1 MIGETVSH
9 YKILEKLGSGGM
21 GELYVAEDLHLQ
33 RTIVLKF
40 LPPSLTRDADAKAL
54 FIQEARAASAFD
66 HPNICTIYEVNE
78 TDHGQMYIAMAR
90 YTGHTLRE
98 HLEAAQQRLHTVSAA
113 KEEAAPSRAGMAK
126 EKIYASGLSESE
138 ILAITL
144 QIAQG
149 LAKAHSKGIVHRDIK
164 PDNIFITE
172 EGTVK
177 ILDFGIV
184 KLVGHSA
191 GQKSHSGFGTVAYMA
206 PEELGESTPD
216 PRCDIWSL
224 GVILYQMVG
233 GRLPFEGSIDFAL
246 MYNIVNATPEPVESL
261 APSVSPALSHI
272 IHRCLAKNIQDR
284 WPSMPALAE
293 ALQAAGKPRQPL
305 RVLPWQ
311 YLAAGFSLVVLVLGL
326 LAIGLRNHWLMTDDD
341 RQKITLVVGLVQN
354 RTSDPQL
361 NTVAGLLSSTLEKS
375 RNLAVVPPAEVQDY
389 LNRRKLDAGAF
400 NEKIGRAVCRENEAS
415 LLLLPSVVPSGTSIK
430 LQCCLRS
437 METDSAWTF
446 RRLIPS
452 RDSIYEAVD
461 TIADSIRLIAR
472 ENRWDIK
479 TNPSN
484 VGQATSPNLEAYQ
497 YYHYGELEL
506 KKVQLVQARSSFLQA
521 VQLDTT
527 FGQAYYQLA
536 NIALWLDDDPVSA
549 HALFRRAARFNLTER
564 QRSLLKANMAAIE
577 RGPRE
582 GLELLR
588 SMAKQYQ
595 DDRDVQYLTA
605 GWSFDLG
612 RYQETIRILEKL
624 LAKDP
629 AYEMPYSRIIDSYEL
644 IHRHDLAE
652 KMRAQYALHNPNASL
667 RLQGW
672 QQFHSNDLPAARSIF
687 MEELH
692 RDARSPDG
700 LMGMA
705 RTALALGDTTLLLE
719 SVRRFGDAGYNRLW
733 FEWISSMLAATGHRT
748 TSDSLYQAWRKKYL
762 DQRHPLT
769 INYSDLLLYEE
780 RYDDS
785 EKLML
790 RWCTPARLSSFR
802 LLTQEQLLYTYLY
815 QGRFQQANGLLQ
827 EMADW
832 CSSNHLVAH
841 EGRYLVMQ
849 RLLQL
854 CCNEVYTDAASDIG
868 RLEELIPSI
877 SSPVF
882 WEPYYYYAL
891 LRNEPARA
899 ENILTTHLPFWRLV
913 SVRQSL
919 SAAWSHHDLL
929 ATVVDSLLH
938 PRHPNH
944 YEVKPLPVAV
954 YYHLAEEAALAGNW
968 ADAERFARLLQNS
981 YQNQFGLRAV
991 YYPKT
996 VALLAQ
1002 AAERQ
1007 GRPQQARSHYQKLL
1021 SLWSRADAAVPEVQR
1036 ARARISALA
1045 RR

>member
-9 YKILEKLGSGGM
+9 YSIVEQLGKGGM
-21 GELYVAEDLHLQ
+21 GELYIAKDLHLQ
-33 RTIVLKF
+33 RTVVLKF
-40 LPPSLTRDADAKAL
+40 LPLSLTRDADAKAL

-78 TDHGQMYIAMAR
+78 TGRGQMYIAMAR
-90 YTGHTLRE
+90 YTGRTLRE
-98 HLEAAQQRLHTVSAA
+98 HLEAAQQRLQAASAA
-113 KEEAAPSRAGMAK
+113 GEKAAPTRAGVAG
-126 EKIYASGLSESE
+126 EKVFASGLGESE
-138 ILAITL
+138 ILNIAL

-172 EGTVK
+172 EGVVK

-184 KLVGHSA
+184 KLVGHGG
-191 GQKSHSGFGTVAYMA
+191 GQKSHSGFGTIAYMA

-216 PRCDIWSL
+216 PRSDIWSL
-224 GVILYQMVG
+224 GVILYQMVS
-233 GRLPFEGSIDFAL
+233 GREPFAGSIDFAL
-246 MYNIVNATPEPVESL
+246 MYNIVNANPEPVENL
-261 APSVSPALSHI
+261 APGVSPALSHI
-272 IHRCLAKNIQDR
+272 IHRCLAKNIQER

-293 ALQAAGKPRQPL
+293 ALQAAGKPRQPVRL
-305 RVLPWQ
+305 LPWQ
-311 YLAAGFSLVVLVLGL
+311 VLAAGVGLVILVLTL
-326 LAIGLRNHWLMTDDD
+326 LAIGLKDYWLLTDYN

-361 NTVAGLLSSTLEKS
+361 NTIAGLLSSTLEKS

-389 LNRRKLDAGAF
+389 LNRRKLEAGAF
-400 NEKIGRAVCRENEAS
+400 DEKIGRAVCRENEAS
-415 LLLLPSVVPSGTSIK
+415 LLLLPSVAPSGAAIR

-446 RRLIPS
+446 KRLIPS
-452 RDSIYEAVD
+452 RDSIYVAVD

-472 ENRWDIK
+472 ENRWDVK
-479 TNPSN
+479 KNPSN

-497 YYHYGELEL
+497 YYHFGELEL
-506 KKVQLVQARSSFLQA
+506 KKVQLVQARSNFLQA
-521 VQLDTT
+521 VRLDST

-536 NIALWLDDDPVSA
+536 NIALWLDGDPVSA
-549 HALFRRAARFNLTER
+549 HALFRRAAGFNLTDR
-564 QRSLLKANMAAIE
+564 QRLLLKANMAAIE

-582 GLELLR
+582 GLELLQTVT
-588 SMAKQYQ
+588 KQYQ
-595 DDRDVQYLTA
+595 DDRDVQYLIA

-612 RYQETIRILEKL
+612 HYQDTIRILEKL

-629 AYEMPYSRIIDSYEL
+629 AYEMPYSRIIDCYRL

-652 KMRAQYALHNPNASL
+652 KMHAQYALHNPNAGL

-672 QQFHSNDLPAARSIF
+672 QKFHNNDLPAARTIF
-687 MEELH
+687 LEELH

-705 RTALALGDTTLLLE
+705 RTALAQGDTTLLLD

-733 FEWISSMLAATGHRT
+733 FEWISSMLAAAGHRT
-748 TSDSLYQAWRKKYL
+748 TSDSLYQAWRKKYKE
-762 DQRHPLT
+762 QQHPLA
-769 INYSDLLLYEE
+769 INHSDLLLYEE

-785 EKLML
+785 EKLLL
-790 RWCTPARLSSFR
+790 RWCTPARLSSFH
-802 LLTQEQLLYTYLY
+802 LLTLEQLLYTYIY
-815 QGRFQQANGLLQ
+815 QGHFQRANRLLR

-832 CSSNHLVAH
+832 CSSNHLLAH

-854 CCNEVYTDAASDIG
+854 CQEPHADAATDDS

-877 SSPVF
+877 SSPEF
-882 WEPYYYYAL
+882 WEPYYYYWL

-899 ENILTTHLPFWRLV
+899 ENILSTHLPFWRLV
-913 SVRQSL
+913 SVRQTL
-919 SAAWSHHDLL
+919 TTAWSHHDLL
-929 ATVVDSLLH
+929 ATAVDSLLH

-954 YYHLAEEAALAGNW
+954 YYHLAESAALAGHW
-968 ADAERFARLLQNS
+968 ADTERFARLLQNS
-981 YQNQFGLRAV
+981 YQNQFGLRAAF
-991 YYPKT
+991 YPKT
-996 VALLAQ
+996 IALLAQ
-1002 AAERQ
+1002 AAEHQ
-1007 GRPQQARSHYQKLL
+1007 GRPQQARIHYRKLL
-1021 SLWSRADAAVPEVQR
+1021 SLWSKADAAVPEVQR
-1036 ARARISALA
+1036 ARAKISTLS